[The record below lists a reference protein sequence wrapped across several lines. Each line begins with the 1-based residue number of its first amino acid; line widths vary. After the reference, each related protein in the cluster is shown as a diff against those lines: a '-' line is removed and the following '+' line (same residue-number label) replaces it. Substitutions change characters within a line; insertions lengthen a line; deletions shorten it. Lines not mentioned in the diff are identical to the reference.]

1 MCIRD
6 RYKPEIGSEEYGM
19 DHLDLFKP
27 ETYEFVD
34 ALFREYLEGRNPVF
48 TGKRVHI
55 GTDEYSN
62 KKQDVVEKFRAFTD
76 HYIRFVEGFGKQ
88 ACVWGALTH
97 AKGETPVKSENVLM
111 SAWYNGYADPKEM
124 IKQGY
129 DLISIPDGYLYI
141 VPAAGYYYDYL
152 NTEMLYKEW
161 TPAHV
166 GKEAV
171 SYTHLDVYK
180 RQVRSFPVGSFSR
193 DDTSHVL
200 KFI

>member
-1 MCIRD
+1 M
-6 RYKPEIGSEEYGM
+6 
-19 DHLDLFKP
+19 
-27 ETYEFVD
+27 D
-34 ALFREYLEGRNPVF
+34 ALFREYLEDVIPSLPANVSIF
-48 TGKRVHI
+48 

-129 DLISIPDGYLYI
+129 DLISI
-141 VPAAGYYYDYL
+141 
-152 NTEMLYKEW
+152 
-161 TPAHV
+161 
-166 GKEAV
+166 
-171 SYTHLDVYK
+171 
-180 RQVRSFPVGSFSR
+180 
-193 DDTSHVL
+193 
-200 KFI
+200 